1 MSKAKRTRAQ
11 VDSPSLSDASA
22 ETLQQ
27 IVQEALVERTQE
39 QVADEAGITR
49 QAVSKYA
56 TGAQKRCL
64 QRHIDPLAKALRVD
78 RERIIAAV
86 RRAVRGK
93 LDIFKR
99 T

>member
-1 MSKAKRTRAQ
+1 MSKAKPTRARP
-11 VDSPSLSDASA
+11 DSPSLSDRSS

-39 QVADEAGITR
+39 QVAADAGITR

-78 RERIIAAV
+78 RERIIAAM
-86 RRAVRGK
+86 RRAVRQK
-93 LDIFKR
+93 VDKF
-99 T
+99 